1 VTLIKEINDLRRELS
16 QSRSRVHDL
25 ETTLGVHRN
34 TGRAAAAAVDA
45 SSTGNNA
52 VMQLQLEE
60 KSKVVELQRT
70 EIMRLRS
77 QLMDMERPASA
88 AVSRPSSA
96 ARLPPMPVG
105 AQ

>member
-1 VTLIKEINDLRRELS
+1 MTLIKEINDLRRELS

-34 TGRAAAAAVDA
+34 TGRAAAVVDA
-45 SSTGNNA
+45 SSTGNSA